1 MRGFLLMGAMLLA
14 SGAAFAAAPLTGMK
28 GVDIGMSEA
37 AAKAAIAKL
46 GKPDNEG
53 DRVGAEAI
61 LRTWTTADGGPA
73 QFYADI
79 HAGKVV
85 NLSLTRRYDKQEPDG
100 CKAKFD
106 AKLKELEAQYGTFT
120 QGRAPDVSPDLWVTS
135 TRWKASVARDGRA
148 VDLVAAHAEG
158 VSGLKWCLVSVE
170 LGDVAWKQQRRVASR
185 F

>member
-1 MRGFLLMGAMLLA
+1 MRGFLLTGAVLLTA
-14 SGAAFAAAPLTGMK
+14 GAALAAAPLTGMK

-46 GKPDNEG
+46 GKLDNEG

-61 LRTWTTADGGPA
+61 LRTWITADGGPA

-79 HAGKVV
+79 HDGKVI

-100 CKAKFD
+100 CKARFD
-106 AKLKELEAQYGTFT
+106 AKLKELEAQYGAFT
-120 QGRAPDVSPDLWVTS
+120 QSGRPDVSPDLWVTS
-135 TRWKASVARDGRA
+135 TRWKATLARDGRA

-158 VSGLKWCLVSVE
+158 TSGLKWCLVSVE
-170 LGDVAWKQQRRVASR
+170 LGDVAWKQQRRVEAR

>member
-1 MRGFLLMGAMLLA
+1 MRASLLIGAVLLA
-14 SGAAFAAAPLTGMK
+14 SGVAFAAAPLTGMK
-28 GVDIGMSEA
+28 GVDIGMGEA
-37 AAKAAIAKL
+37 AAKAAFAKL
-46 GKPDNEG
+46 GKLENEG

-61 LRTWTTADGGPA
+61 FRAWITADGGPA

-79 HAGKVV
+79 SDGKVINV
-85 NLSLTRRYDKQEPDG
+85 SQTRRYDKLEPDG

-106 AKLKELEAQYGTFT
+106 AKLKELEAQYGAFT
-120 QGRAPDVSPDLWVTS
+120 QTGRPDVSPDLWVTS
-135 TRWKASVARDGRA
+135 TRWKATLARDGRA

-170 LGDVAWKQQRRVASR
+170 LGDVAWKQQRRVAAR